1 MKDTSARKERLHR
14 LIDFARAYRGW
25 SRVRTAKA
33 LGRDSTK
40 LYPNTDN
47 PKIDLL
53 IGLANVL
60 EWSIDDVV
68 EYIWNGDTEDRA
80 QPDADFEALD
90 AQAREA
96 HIAGRYMEMVE
107 IARRMYAAATTPE
120 QRARACNREHGGWD
134 GLGRY
139 TKALEAAC
147 RGLREG
153 PIPTERQHQ
162 LQVNLANTHY
172 TLWELSA
179 AIAHANVIVEW
190 YQRSAP
196 RTPNQ
201 QKRQAFALYVRGHS
215 YRRLAGQQNEDRQ
228 HYCQMAKKD
237 LERSMR
243 LYNRMARE
251 QDDQRLSGIANT
263 CRGGLIEIAVELGEQ
278 SAAAA
283 VDELIDGLDAVI
295 DPTQAP
301 AGDWLESYGWWS
313 VFGANIALRHLESR
327 ALQQAMAVFT
337 NKALEIAERMDNWAL
352 RERVFTMQY
361 ALHEKLIDTTGLE
374 LPFVVDDEDRR
385 LITGTMGRF
394 PAFRNTGWRILRA
407 ARVVD
412 TAERN

>member
-25 SRVRTAKA
+25 NRVRTAKA

-68 EYIWNGDTEDRA
+68 EYIWNGEAAAAGA
-80 QPDADFEALD
+80 QDADFEALD
-90 AQAREA
+90 TQARDA
-96 HIAGRYMEMVE
+96 HVGGKYMRMVE
-107 IARRMYAAATTPE
+107 LAQQMYAAAATQE

-153 PIPTERQHQ
+153 PIPTERRHQ
-162 LQVNLANTHY
+162 LQANLANTHY

-179 AIAHANVIVEW
+179 AIAHAHVIVEW
-190 YQRSAP
+190 YQQHAP
-196 RTPNQ
+196 STPGQ

-215 YRRLAGQQNEDRQ
+215 YRRLATHQDEDHER
-228 HYCQMAKKD
+228 HCQMAKKD
-237 LERSMR
+237 LERSVR
-243 LYNRMARE
+243 LYNRISRE
-251 QDDQRLSGIANT
+251 QNDPRLAGIANT
-263 CRGGLIEIAVELGEQ
+263 CRGGLIEIGVELGEQ
-278 SAAAA
+278 APQAA
-283 VDELIDGLDAVI
+283 VDELLDGLDAVI
-295 DPTQAP
+295 DPTQSP
-301 AGDWLESYGWWS
+301 VGDWLESYGWWS
-313 VFGANIALRHLESR
+313 VFGANVALRHLDSR

-361 ALHEKLIDTTGLE
+361 ALHEKLVDATGLDF
-374 LPFVVDDEDRR
+374 PFVVDDEDRR

-407 ARVVD
+407 ARVVE